1 MVWEAWPCEE
11 HGVGMLDWFFQY
23 SVSGAEFVLPLNQWA
38 TLPLM
43 NYKSVKKV
51 TKLFKFIMV
60 LIFEP

>member
-11 HGVGMLDWFFQY
+11 HGMGMLDWFFQY

-43 NYKSVKKV
+43 NYKSVKKG
-51 TKLFKFIMV
+51 KNF
-60 LIFEP
+60 